1 MTWILSLVN
10 TLERWLC
17 SQYHR
22 WLISSRHRVI
32 ERFLFDLEMKTREQN
47 KQQSNGNRAI
57 RLVYRTDTNARG
69 FWLVKR
75 THRWKNFMP
84 VNFLRMNRYFA
95 LTSYC
100 NTIGQSMPSPYQGFL
115 WRKIEESVFWSFHP
129 LADKTNNEHLRK
141 PFFKVIRKSLYP
153 YPLYT
158 LLLLYFRD
166 RMFHIR

>member
-10 TLERWLC
+10 ILERWLC

-75 THRWKNFMP
+75 TLRWKNFMP

-95 LTSYC
+95 LTSYY

-115 WRKIEESVFWSFHP
+115 WRKIEESVFWS
-129 LADKTNNEHLRK
+129 DKTNNEHLRK

-153 YPLYT
+153 LYT

>member
-69 FWLVKR
+69 FWLIKR
-75 THRWKNFMP
+75 TLRWKNFMP
-84 VNFLRMNRYFA
+84 VKFLRRNRYFA

-100 NTIGQSMPSPYQGFL
+100 NTIGQSMLSPYQGFL
-115 WRKIEESVFWSFHP
+115 WRKIEESVFWSFIHW
-129 LADKTNNEHLRK
+129 LIKQITNTYGNHFSRSYENRCIL
-141 PFFKVIRKSLYP
+141 FILFSF
-153 YPLYT
+153 YT
-158 LLLLYFRD
+158 FGTEC
-166 RMFHIR
+166 FI

>member
-22 WLISSRHRVI
+22 WLISSRHRLI

-57 RLVYRTDTNARG
+57 RLVYRTDTNAHG

-75 THRWKNFMP
+75 TLRWKNFMP

-115 WRKIEESVFWSFHP
+115 WQKIEESVFWSFHP
-129 LADKTNNEHLRK
+129 LADKTNKEDLGNRFSRSYENRSIL
-141 PFFKVIRKSLYP
+141 FILFSF
-153 YPLYT
+153 YT
-158 LLLLYFRD
+158 FGTEC
-166 RMFHIR
+166 FV